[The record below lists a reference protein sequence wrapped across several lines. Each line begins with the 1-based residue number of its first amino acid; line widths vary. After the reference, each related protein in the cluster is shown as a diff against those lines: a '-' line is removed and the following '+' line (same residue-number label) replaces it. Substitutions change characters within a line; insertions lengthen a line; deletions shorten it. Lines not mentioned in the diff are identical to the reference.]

1 MRGRGLIAGMLSFTA
16 LWAAPVAQA
25 SHPAC
30 PEWGEGLAAYPYGFQ
45 GIEFNLPECRLAARG
60 MPDVGTHALL
70 PQRIN
75 MRRALGFLEPN
86 AGAGGRVRW
95 PLVDS
100 FGRPLAILERHA
112 DRWETTDPDTGT
124 VIYRD
129 LTLSDEQFTV
139 QGRGCMVDDA
149 LESTHA
155 LVAFNAL
162 DRSTLPEGATIVP
175 FQLRAFIARD
185 ALPAANESGTPIR
198 AEVDLHSAGCGTKAT
213 APAPAGEVDDPNFD
227 SNEEQFYGQ
236 DGIARSY
243 ATYNVKHKYANA
255 RYFTIDSTG
264 VGGGG
269 IVRGIVRAA
278 DPVEA
283 ADGFGYCDPNH
294 LRSMPRPAAT
304 WRYGRIAGTRMA
316 GWFATRCTDGE
327 PGPIPGGTAAEAPV
341 AAEPAV
347 PGPAPVALASG
358 LRASTAAAACRRARV
373 GRASAMRTLRR
384 AALRLRRARPGAQ
397 RRRLA
402 RPLGSARRRAAERL
416 AAVRRLC

>member
-1 MRGRGLIAGMLSFTA
+1 MRRRGLIAGILSVTA
-16 LWAAPVAQA
+16 LWAAPGAQA

-45 GIEFNLPECRLAARG
+45 GVEFNLPECRLAARG
-60 MPDVGTHALL
+60 TPDVGTHALL

-75 MRRALGFLEPN
+75 MRRALGSLEPN
-86 AGAGGRVRW
+86 AAAGGRVRW
-95 PLVDS
+95 PLIDS
-100 FGRPLAILERHA
+100 FGRPLAILERHP
-112 DRWETTDPDTGT
+112 DRWETTDPDTGA

-129 LTLSDEQFTV
+129 LTLSRQQFTV

-185 ALPAANESGTPIR
+185 ALPPANESGAAIR
-198 AEVDLHSAGCGTKAT
+198 GAIDLYSAGCGTPT
-213 APAPAGEVDDPNFD
+213 RAPSPPGQVDDPNFD

-255 RYFTIDSTG
+255 RYFVIDTTG

-269 IVRGIVRAA
+269 IVRGVVRAA

-283 ADGFGYCDPNH
+283 GDGFGYCDPNH
-294 LRSMPRPAAT
+294 LRSLPRPAAT

-316 GWFATRCTDGE
+316 GWFATRCTAGE
-327 PGPIPGGTAAEAPV
+327 PGPVPGTTAPEAPPARELSV
-341 AAEPAV
+341 AP
-347 PGPAPVALASG
+347 PAPAPATSG
-358 LRASTAAAACRRARV
+358 LRAEATSACSRARV
-373 GRASAMRTLRR
+373 GRASALRALRR
-384 AALRLRRARPGAQ
+384 VGLRVRRSRPGAM

-402 RPLGSARRRAAERL
+402 RRLAPARRRAAGRL
-416 AAVRRLC
+416 AAVRRVC